1 MYTLKKNQKFF
12 SGLCLCL
19 TTMLLLCACD
29 TAQIKNKIANT
40 EGKSVDTSDIQDQ
53 TKEDIKE
60 VRFYGS
66 DYTLGQLMRVSARQH
81 MNLISLKK
89 TEEPM

>member
-1 MYTLKKNQKFF
+1 MKKVVEGVYTLKKNQKFL
-12 SGLCLCL
+12 SGICLCL

-29 TAQIKNKIANT
+29 VNQIKNKTANT
-40 EGKSVDTSDIQDQ
+40 EEKSVDTSDIQDQ

-66 DYTLGQLMRVSARQH
+66 DYTLGQLIDGGYRLSD
-81 MNLISLKK
+81 L
-89 TEEPM
+89 